1 MLSLSWGESEISLH
15 CKRPQQRVLSAA
27 LAEADVEHRAFFHL
41 LCNLQSAVSFLVKA
55 QMPPPEC
62 WRQFQLTTRSVGW
75 APEPDAWGGR
85 AGGLGMLGAPGSIG
99 ITGGWQ
105 PAATWSQWRPRAAPH
120 TASSLQPFA
129 LRSHRLR
136 VQHVG
141 CCSCRAALT
150 ATWRYF
156 TLKLGC
162 FRREREGEKGYTWKL
177 ILRTRLTA
185 FCHCCFLLVWK
196 AEGLLQPQHTAI

>member
-55 QMPPPEC
+55 QMSPPEC

-75 APEPDAWGGR
+75 APEPDVWGGR
-85 AGGLGMLGAPGSIG
+85 AGAWGCSELLAALASLGDGNLRPRGASGGLGLL
-99 ITGGWQ
+99 
-105 PAATWSQWRPRAAPH
+105 H

-162 FRREREGEKGYTWKL
+162 FRREREGEKGHTWKL